1 MIQGPPPYLFD
12 TRPPTE
18 WLCWLANQH
27 QGNSSFCFLSIRIIG
42 MTQPD
47 FDIDSE
53 ALAWARSSCLH
64 SKHFTNSTIS
74 SALETTLWPFL
85 QWRHLLTSRLL
96 RIYLPPP
103 TIYEFAGAALP
114 SSHEVTQWLMQ
125 DGCLEGR
132 HVASRCVTQT
142 IGLQGYPLHTKQ
154 GGWHSPADAIC
165 LTQYGLL

>member
-1 MIQGPPPYLFD
+1 MYLYTVYVPDAVRIQKGAGSLGIGIMDSCKQIMFLTSEPYLFD

-85 QWRHLLTSRLL
+85 QWRH
-96 RIYLPPP
+96 
-103 TIYEFAGAALP
+103 
-114 SSHEVTQWLMQ
+114 
-125 DGCLEGR
+125 
-132 HVASRCVTQT
+132 
-142 IGLQGYPLHTKQ
+142 
-154 GGWHSPADAIC
+154 
-165 LTQYGLL
+165 